1 MTKLKCLIGKEKNM
15 KKYLNFILAGI
26 LAVALVVIMVLIKNG
41 GIVGFDDGVYNL
53 VTHNTNTF
61 LDNMYKVFTFLA
73 STVFVI
79 VACLAILVISV
90 FMKKKKM
97 GAVIFGSVVI
107 STVVN
112 NVIKLIFRRPRPE
125 VRRLVVEKSFSFPSG
140 HTMAAVTL
148 YGILIFFVMRS
159 KLNKT
164 AKIAISVVLGLL
176 PICVA
181 VSRIYLGAHFAS
193 DVIGAA
199 ITSTAL
205 LLIETYFIA
214 KNYEKI
220 VK

>member
-1 MTKLKCLIGKEKNM
+1 M
-15 KKYLNFILAGI
+15 KKHLNFILAGI
-26 LAVALVVIMVLIKNG
+26 LIVALVGIMVLIKNG
-41 GIVGFDDGVYNL
+41 GIVEFDDGVYNL
-53 VTHNTNTF
+53 VTRNTNSF

-73 STVFVI
+73 STLFV
-79 VACLAILVISV
+79 VSACVVLLV
-90 FMKKKKM
+90 FMKNKKIA
-97 GAVIFGSVVI
+97 GTIFGSVAI
-107 STVVN
+107 STIVN
-112 NVIKLIFRRPRPE
+112 IVIKSIFRRPRPE
-125 VRRLVVEKSFSFPSG
+125 VRRLVEEKSFSFPSG

-159 KLNKT
+159 KLQKNVKL
-164 AKIAISVVLGLL
+164 AISIVLGLL

-205 LLIETYFIA
+205 LLVETYFIS
-214 KNYEKI
+214 KYYKKI

>member
-1 MTKLKCLIGKEKNM
+1 M
-15 KKYLNFILAGI
+15 KKYINFILAGI
-26 LAVALVVIMVLIKNG
+26 LCVALVAIMVLIKNG
-41 GIVGFDDGVYNL
+41 GIVGFDDKVYSI
-53 VTHNTNTF
+53 VTHSTNSF
-61 LDNMYKVFTFLA
+61 LDNMYKVFTFLG
-73 STVFVI
+73 STEFI
-79 VACLAILVISV
+79 IGACLAILVI
-90 FMKKKKM
+90 FFIIKKKEI
-97 GAVIFGSVVI
+97 GAVIVGSVAI

-112 NVIKLIFRRPRPE
+112 TLIKITFRRPRPE

-159 KLNKT
+159 KLNKGL
-164 AKIAISVVLGLL
+164 KLAISIALGLL

-193 DVIGAA
+193 DVTGAA

-205 LLIETYFIA
+205 LLVETYFI
-214 KNYEKI
+214 KKYYDKI

>member
-1 MTKLKCLIGKEKNM
+1 M
-15 KKYLNFILAGI
+15 KKYLNFIVAGI
-26 LAVALVVIMVLIKNG
+26 LVIALIAIMVLIKNG
-41 GIVGFDDGVYNL
+41 GIVNFDNNVFNL
-53 VTHNTNTF
+53 VTANENIY
-61 LDNMYKVFTFLA
+61 LENMYGVFTFLG
-73 STVFVI
+73 STAFI
-79 VACLAILVISV
+79 VGACLAIFII
-90 FMKKKKM
+90 FIIIKKKEI
-97 GAVIFGSVVI
+97 GFVIVGSVII

-148 YGILIFFVMRS
+148 YGILIFFVMKS
-159 KLNKT
+159 KLNKVL
-164 AKIAISVVLGLL
+164 KIAISIVLGLL
-176 PICVA
+176 PIGVA

-205 LLIETYFIA
+205 LLVETYFA
-214 KNYEKI
+214 TKYYDKI

>member
-1 MTKLKCLIGKEKNM
+1 M

-26 LAVALVVIMVLIKNG
+26 LIAALVVIMVLIKNG
-41 GIVGFDDGVYNL
+41 GIVEFDNNVFNL
-53 VTHNTNTF
+53 VTRNENIP
-61 LDNMYKVFTFLA
+61 LENMYRVFTFLG
-73 STVFVI
+73 STIFII
-79 VACLAILVISV
+79 VACLAILVVCIL
-90 FMKKKKM
+90 MKKKKI
-97 GAVIFGSVVI
+97 GFVIVGSVAI
-107 STVVN
+107 STIVN

-159 KLNKT
+159 KLNKK
-164 AKIAISVVLGLL
+164 AKLAISIVLGLL

-181 VSRIYLGAHFAS
+181 ISRIYLGAHFAS
-193 DVIGAA
+193 DVTGAA

-205 LLIETYFIA
+205 LLIEVYFIN
-214 KNYEKI
+214 KYYDRI

>member
-1 MTKLKCLIGKEKNM
+1 M

-26 LAVALVVIMVLIKNG
+26 LIAALVVIMVLIKNG
-41 GIVGFDDGVYNL
+41 GIVEFDNNVFNL
-53 VTHNTNTF
+53 VTRNENIP
-61 LDNMYKVFTFLA
+61 LENMYRVFTFLG
-73 STVFVI
+73 STIFII
-79 VACLAILVISV
+79 VACLAILVICIL
-90 FMKKKKM
+90 MKKKKI
-97 GAVIFGSVVI
+97 GFVIVGSVAI
-107 STVVN
+107 STIVN

-159 KLNKT
+159 KLNKK
-164 AKIAISVVLGLL
+164 AKLAISIVLGLL

-181 VSRIYLGAHFAS
+181 ISRIYLGAHFAS
-193 DVIGAA
+193 DVTGAA

-205 LLIETYFIA
+205 LLIEVYFIN
-214 KNYEKI
+214 KYYDRI

>member
-1 MTKLKCLIGKEKNM
+1 M
-15 KKYLNFILAGI
+15 KKYLNFIVAGI
-26 LAVALVVIMVLIKNG
+26 LVVALVALMVLIKNG
-41 GIVGFDDGVYNL
+41 GIVDFDTNVFNL
-53 VTHNTNTF
+53 VTANENSG
-61 LDNMYKVFTFLA
+61 LENMYRVFTFLA
-73 STVFVI
+73 STIFVI

-90 FMKKKKM
+90 FIRKKKM

-148 YGILIFFVMRS
+148 YGVLIFFVMRS
-159 KLNKT
+159 KLNKGLR
-164 AKIAISVVLGLL
+164 IAISMVLGLF
-176 PICVA
+176 PIGVA

-205 LLIETYFIA
+205 LLVETYFIT
-214 KNYEKI
+214 KYYDKI

>member
-1 MTKLKCLIGKEKNM
+1 M
-15 KKYLNFILAGI
+15 KKHLNFILAGI
-26 LAVALVVIMVLIKNG
+26 LIVALVGIMVLIKNG

-53 VTHNTNTF
+53 VTRNTNSF

-73 STVFVI
+73 STLFV
-79 VACLAILVISV
+79 VSACVVLLV
-90 FMKKKKM
+90 FMKNKKIA
-97 GAVIFGSVVI
+97 GTIFGSVAI
-107 STVVN
+107 STIVN
-112 NVIKLIFRRPRPE
+112 IVIKSIFRRPRPE
-125 VRRLVVEKSFSFPSG
+125 VRRLVEEKSFSFPSG

-159 KLNKT
+159 KLQKNVKL
-164 AKIAISVVLGLL
+164 AISIVLGLL

-205 LLIETYFIA
+205 LLVETYFIS
-214 KNYEKI
+214 KYYKKI

>member
-1 MTKLKCLIGKEKNM
+1 M

-26 LAVALVVIMVLIKNG
+26 LVVVLVGIMVLIKNG
-41 GIVGFDDGVYNL
+41 GIVDFYDGVYNL
-53 VTHNTNTF
+53 VTRNTSTF

-73 STVFVI
+73 STAYVI
-79 VACLAILVISV
+79 VACLAILVICIL
-90 FMKKKKM
+90 KKKKEI
-97 GAVIFGSVVI
+97 GFVIVGSVAI
-107 STVVN
+107 STIVN

-148 YGILIFFVMRS
+148 YGILIFFVMKS
-159 KLNKT
+159 KLNKGL
-164 AKIAISVVLGLL
+164 KIAISIILGLL

-181 VSRIYLGAHFAS
+181 ISRIYLGAHFAS
-193 DVIGAA
+193 DVTGAA

-205 LLIETYFIA
+205 LLVEVYFIN
-214 KNYEKI
+214 KNYDKI